1 MLIYARPRVKNR
13 GWQEVSVNNPGL
25 FARPALVLLAAIAVA
40 HPVRAGEPESLA
52 AGEGAIRHVLTLART
67 IGPRKSG
74 SEADRLA
81 IEYVRGRME
90 EAGLSVSLQEVAVAP
105 YEDGERSLG
114 SRNVIGRLEGTS
126 AETIIVAAHHD
137 SASDSIPG
145 GNDDASGVA
154 VLLEA
159 ARAAARRPHRLTYL
173 FISFCAEEEGLL
185 GSRFYAGQEDLPPV
199 RAMIALELV
208 GQGELLVAPVPR
220 PPALWAQKLL
230 LRAARETGVKGIAFR
245 PLWTI
250 APRFLDLPFTSD
262 HESFLER
269 QIPALL
275 LAGTYPAWTYH
286 TVEDGAGRV
295 RTQALDRAVRVVDR
309 ILQDLDEAP
318 LKTPDDPHYLPVQVF
333 GQGFILP
340 SRALVSTAWTALLG
354 WALLVLW
361 RIRSIA
367 RPRAILE
374 AFRVIIV
381 TAAVTAVGLSGL
393 FLSELLMESV
403 HGMRYPW
410 MAHHGLHVAQA
421 IAWTALTGWIAL
433 NIFRRIKPTVES
445 GPYLAAAYLVPVGCV
460 AAALRAGWPE
470 LGVFMAVPVLA
481 FLASPLV
488 KSTGRRLAVGLV
500 AAAPL
505 TVLFTLDDY
514 RTLVDLGGV
523 SFPLPAL
530 FAAIFTVTLPLVLYM
545 AHVASFQDCLHS
557 RFWWWL
563 SGRRVGALALG
574 LSVALT
580 AFNAFLSPYNE
591 HHRQVVRVRQRLDL
605 RSRQAV
611 ATIRSR
617 DNLAGVR
624 LTGSGGRVLPA
635 GETTDRFPV
644 ALPSD
649 RVEFEAEAVSGEG
662 AGVTVVNTRLKT
674 PIPTDRISYVFSSR
688 SGFRVPGRGDEL
700 RHRYTF
706 TEVIP
711 RREPVG
717 TFRLLLPEVGD
728 LLVEL
733 KADFKA
739 DLLGL
744 NPVAE
749 GPRVFVHQGTIEGAR
764 RLLGPEPSSPPSA
777 GRPPAGEVTVHVP

>member
-1 MLIYARPRVKNR
+1 MLV
-13 GWQEVSVNNPGL
+13 
-25 FARPALVLLAAIAVA
+25 ALALA
-40 HPVRAGEPESLA
+40 HPVRAGEPESHA
-52 AGEGAIRHVLTLART
+52 AGDGAIRHVLALART
-67 IGPRKSG
+67 IGPRKTG
-74 SEADRLA
+74 TEADRLA
-81 IEYVRGRME
+81 VEYVRGRME
-90 EAGLSVSLQEVAVAP
+90 EAGLAVFLQEVAVAP

-114 SRNVIGRLEGTS
+114 SRNVIGRLDGTS
-126 AETIIVAAHHD
+126 PETIVVAAHHD
-137 SASDSIPG
+137 SAGDSIPG
-145 GNDDASGVA
+145 ANDDASGVA

-185 GSRFYAGQEDLPPV
+185 GSRFYTGQKDLPPV
-199 RAMIALELV
+199 KAMIALELV
-208 GQGELLVAPVPR
+208 GQGEILVAPVPR

-230 LRAARETGVKGIAFR
+230 LRAARETGVTGIASR
-245 PLWTI
+245 PLWAI
-250 APRFLDLPFTSD
+250 APRFMDLQFTSD
-262 HESFLER
+262 HEAFLDR
-269 QIPALL
+269 QIPAFL

-295 RTQALDRAVRVVDR
+295 RKKALDRAVRVVDR

-318 LKTPDDPHYLPVQVF
+318 LATADDPHYLPVQVF
-333 GQGFILP
+333 GRGFILP
-340 SRALVSTAWTALLG
+340 SKALLSTAWSALLG
-354 WALLVLW
+354 WVLLVFW
-361 RIRSIA
+361 RIRAVA
-367 RPRAILE
+367 RPRAIVE
-374 AFRVIIV
+374 TFRVIIV
-381 TAAVTAVGLSGL
+381 TAAVTAVGLSGM
-393 FLSELLMESV
+393 FLSELVMESV

-421 IAWTALTGWIAL
+421 VTWTALTGWIAL
-433 NIFRRIKPTVES
+433 NIFRRIKPTVEP

-470 LGVFMAVPVLA
+470 LAVFMAVPVLA
-481 FLASPLV
+481 FLASPLL
-488 KSTGRRLAVGLV
+488 KSTGRKLAAGLV

-523 SFPLPAL
+523 SFPLPVL
-530 FAAIFTVTLPLVLYM
+530 FAAIFAATLPLVLYL
-545 AHVASFQDCLHS
+545 AHVASFQGCLHS

-563 SGRRVGALALG
+563 SGRRVGLLALG

-580 AFNAFLSPYNE
+580 AINAFLSPYNDR
-591 HHRQVVRVRQRLDL
+591 HRQVVNVRQRLDL

-624 LTGSGGRVLPA
+624 LSGSRDRTLPA
-635 GETTDRFPV
+635 GETTDRIPVPFP
-644 ALPSD
+644 PD
-649 RVEFEAEAVSGEG
+649 RVEFEAGAAPGDVAGE
-662 AGVTVVNTRLKT
+662 TVVTTRLKA

-688 SGFRVPGRGDEL
+688 SGFRVPGRGDAL

-717 TFRLLLPEVGD
+717 TFRLLLPEEGD

-733 KADFKA
+733 RADFKA

-749 GPRVFVHQGTIEGAR
+749 GPRVFVHRGTIEGAR
-764 RLLGPEPSSPPSA
+764 RLLGPAPASLPAPGES
-777 GRPPAGEVTVHVP
+777 PAGPAPEPIP